1 MSTAAVLHGSITKT
15 KKIATVCLHRV
26 IFMAAPVA
34 VAATVAAFA
43 VPFSLRQTDHS
54 GFTKTLLDL
63 VLLSFYM
70 LYTQSLHLPL

>member
-26 IFMAAPVA
+26 IFISAPA
-34 VAATVAAFA
+34 AAFA
-43 VPFSLRQTDHS
+43 VPFSLRRTDHS
-54 GFTKTLLDL
+54 GFAMILLDL